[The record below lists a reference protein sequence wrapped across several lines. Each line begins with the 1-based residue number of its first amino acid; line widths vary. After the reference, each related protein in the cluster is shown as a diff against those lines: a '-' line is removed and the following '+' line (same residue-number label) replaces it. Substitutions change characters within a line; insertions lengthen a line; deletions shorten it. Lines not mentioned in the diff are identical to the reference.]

1 MTMRVQDGGNAS
13 TTGVSNATA
22 LDQMAG
28 ADAEYARRVRRGGIH
43 SALTFAIGNRSVS
56 ARAMFTRAASQ
67 GSLGLAEFDALLT
80 IGKTTDDDLLIQL
93 IATMDPKILLAL
105 AGLIANQR
113 LRERDVAD
121 AVLLYS
127 LVLAAFGTRPFS
139 RQDRMHYLELLAEL
153 RRAEDFEG
161 VSNRLHLPMEDWR
174 QAMLLLANI
183 VNPWRGSAR
192 GAESTWTSY
201 LSALFNHDGVEDL
214 RVASPTTGSPFDS
227 ILCTSG
233 TAVRGGPKITVLV
246 PTHNPGPRLGT
257 ALASLTNQTWRNLEV
272 VVLDDGSEKS
282 HRRYMDAWVE
292 RDPRIRVVRLSE
304 NAGNYAARNIGLRE
318 TDGAFVTVHDDDDW
332 SHPRKLEL
340 QARHLIESPD
350 VMANM
355 SQLVRAT
362 DTLTFTRINGNY
374 NFIQP
379 NYSSLMFRREPVVSA
394 IGYWDE
400 VNRAGDAEF
409 RNRLTAWHGSP
420 PTVVGG
426 APMSFLRVRE
436 GSLTAGEIHRG
447 YFDPRRRWYEASG
460 NQWHRSSLEQNIDLH
475 LPPGASPRKFSA
487 PASMVGA
494 RRNESLTFD
503 VVYATEFRFPGGN
516 TTVSVNEIQTL
527 LARGCRVGLVQI
539 DSPVLGATNTLTD
552 RILEISRHPNCAVVS
567 LNDNVSTDLLI
578 VRHPTVMQYA
588 EPTRSRLSARNAV
601 FIVNHAPSMLD
612 GTATHYDIATGA
624 ANFEAIFG
632 RPPVIAPESGAIRE
646 SLRGL
651 GVDHLLGPD
660 DWNGM
665 LASPLTEPRVAGPQR
680 APVLGRHSRDNPEKW
695 PLQLENLMAVYP
707 IDGSRDVRFLGGA
720 QTALDRL
727 APRTVTGWT
736 VYPFGSVSP
745 SEFLTEVDFWVYFH
759 AEHLVESF
767 GMATAEAM
775 ASGAVVLL
783 PHYMEPTFG
792 PGAVYCKP
800 EEVQETVD
808 EYWNDPA
815 KYAEQSRLAL
825 EVAASRFTPASFLER
840 VRKYSARS
848 TD

>member
-1 MTMRVQDGGNAS
+1 MSAAGSSNRTLLDKMT
-13 TTGVSNATA
+13 
-22 LDQMAG
+22 G
-28 ADAEYARRVRRGGIH
+28 ADGEYARRVRQGGIH
-43 SALTFAIGNRSVS
+43 SALTFAINNRSLS
-56 ARAMFTRAASQ
+56 ARAVFTRAASQ
-67 GSLGLAEFDALLT
+67 GSLGLAEFDALLAVGDT
-80 IGKTTDDDLLIQL
+80 AAEDLLSDL
-93 IATMDPKILLAL
+93 VATMDPKILLAL
-105 AGLIANQR
+105 AGLLANQR
-113 LRERDVAD
+113 LRERDVRD

-127 LVLAAFGTRPFS
+127 LVLSVFGTKPFG
-139 RQDRMHYLELLAEL
+139 RLDRMHYLELLAEL
-153 RRAEDFEG
+153 DRAEEFEE
-161 VSNRLHLPMEDWR
+161 VSGRLHLPQEDWR

-183 VNPWRGSAR
+183 ANPWRASSAQGSAS
-192 GAESTWTSY
+192 AWTSY
-201 LSALFNHDGVEDL
+201 VSALFNDDGVEDL
-214 RVASPTTGSPFDS
+214 RIASPADSPFDS
-227 ILCTSG
+227 ILCTSMS
-233 TAVRGGPKITVLV
+233 AVRGGPKITVLV
-246 PTHNPGPRLGT
+246 PTHNPGPRLST
-257 ALASLTNQTWRNLEV
+257 ALASLSNQTWRNLEI

-292 RDPRIRVVRLSE
+292 RDPRIRVVRLSA

-318 TDGAFVTVHDDDDW
+318 TDGVFVTVHDDDDW

-350 VMANM
+350 AMANM

-362 DTLTFTRINGNY
+362 DSLTFTRINGNY
-374 NFIQP
+374 NFIQA
-379 NYSSLMFRREPVVSA
+379 NYSSLMFRREPVISA

-420 PTVVGG
+420 PAVVGG

-460 NQWHRSSLEQNIDLH
+460 NQWHRSALANEGDLY
-475 LPPGASPRKFSA
+475 LPAGASPRRFSA
-487 PASMVGA
+487 PVSMVGA
-494 RRNESLTFD
+494 RRNASLTFD

-527 LARGCRVGLVQI
+527 LAEGYRVGLVQL
-539 DSPVLGATNTLTD
+539 DSPVLGATSVLTD
-552 RILEISRHPNCAVVS
+552 RILEVSQHPNCAVVS
-567 LNDNVSTDLLI
+567 LQDDVSTDLLI

-588 EPTRSRLSARNAV
+588 EPRPSRLSAANAV

-612 GTATHYDIATGA
+612 GTGTHYDIATGA

-665 LASPLTEPRVAGPQR
+665 LESPPTQPRVADPRR
-680 APVLGRHSRDNPEKW
+680 APVLGRHSRDNGEKW
-695 PLQLENLMAVYP
+695 PLQIDDLMAVYP

-727 APRTVTGWT
+727 APREVTGWT
-736 VYPFGSVSP
+736 VYPFGSASP
-745 SEFLTEVDFWVYFH
+745 SEFLREVDFWVYFH
-759 AEHLVESF
+759 AEHLIESF

-800 EEVQETVD
+800 EEVQEIVD
-808 EYWNDPA
+808 EFWNDPA
-815 KYAEQSRLAL
+815 KYARQSRLAL
-825 EVAASRFTPASFLER
+825 EVASSRFTPASFLDR
-840 VRKYSARS
+840 VRKHSQGS
-848 TD
+848 LG